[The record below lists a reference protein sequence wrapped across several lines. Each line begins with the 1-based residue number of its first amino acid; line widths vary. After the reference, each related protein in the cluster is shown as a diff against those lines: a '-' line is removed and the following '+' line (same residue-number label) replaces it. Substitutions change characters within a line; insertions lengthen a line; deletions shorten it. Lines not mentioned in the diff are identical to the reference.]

1 MSSGSEEEDL
11 ILHAA
16 PARES
21 GQQLL
26 ERALALAEHGN
37 GSAVLRR
44 HCQTLRRLREEK
56 HAAIAAASSFKIT
69 HARIMKQHSALRLA
83 KKRAIERQQNAK
95 LAIVAHMRYG
105 GLD

>member
-1 MSSGSEEEDL
+1 M
-11 ILHAA
+11 
-16 PARES
+16 
-21 GQQLL
+21 
-26 ERALALAEHGN
+26 ALAEHGN

-56 HAAIAAASSFKIT
+56 HAAIAAASRFKNT